1 MSQAALPT
9 YNTVANVLEK
19 KNDSGLRLAGW
30 TLLRMI
36 MIAPPMMVVG
46 VPTRQAFL
54 GAGLSSVLIS
64 GFTLLRIFDAGT
76 TGLAGVRSRRPSAS
90 RRARRPKRG

>member
-9 YNTVANVLEK
+9 YNTVADVLEK
-19 KNDSGLRLAGW
+19 QNGSGLRLAGW
-30 TLLRMI
+30 TVLRMI

-54 GAGLSSVLIS
+54 GAGLSSALIS
-64 GFTLLRIFDAGT
+64 AFTLLRIFDAKT
-76 TGLAGVRSRRPSAS
+76 TGLAGVSSRRSSGRA
-90 RRARRPKRG
+90 RARRPKRG